1 MKKINLAIV
10 GATGA
15 VGSEVFRV
23 LEEFDLSQYIK
34 NIYPFSSERS
44 AGKTILFNTKSLTS
58 IELKED
64 SFKEY
69 KIDVAIFS
77 AGGSISSKF
86 VPFATKYGTVVIDN
100 TNYFRMDENIPLIV
114 PEVNPEKI
122 LDYKKTNI
130 IANPNCSTIQMVQ
143 VLKPLDDL
151 LKIERVDVSTYQSVS
166 GAGNKA
172 TEELFSQMQDVFSLK
187 GNDDF
192 KQSVFPHKIA
202 LNCFPQID
210 DFLDNAYTKEE
221 MKMVQETSKI
231 LGREIPL
238 NATCVRVPVVS
249 CHSEALSIKFE
260 NKFNINDIYRVLDKA
275 ENVEVFDDINHL
287 EYPMPL
293 ICAGKNETFVGR
305 IRQDLFDKSILHL
318 WVVAD
323 NLRVGAATNAIR
335 ILKKLIGQL

>member
-1 MKKINLAIV
+1 MKEINLAIV

-15 VGSEVFRV
+15 VGSEIFRV
-23 LEEFDLSQYIK
+23 LEELDLSKYIK
-34 NIYPFSSERS
+34 NIYPFSSKRS
-44 AGKTILFNTKSLTS
+44 AGKEILFNTSSLTS
-58 IELKED
+58 IELEEN
-64 SFKEY
+64 SFEKY

-77 AGGSISSKF
+77 AGGSISAKF
-86 VPFATKYGTVVIDN
+86 VPFATEYGTIVIDN
-100 TNYFRMDENIPLIV
+100 TSHFRMDENVPLVV

-122 LDYKKTNI
+122 SEYKKKNI

-151 LKIERVDVSTYQSVS
+151 LNIQRVDVSTYQSVS

-172 TEELFSQMQDVFSLK
+172 IEELFSQMQDVFALK

-192 KQSVFPHKIA
+192 KQTIFPHKIA
-202 LNCFPQID
+202 LNCLPQID
-210 DFLDNAYTKEE
+210 DFMDNAYTKEE
-221 MKMVQETSKI
+221 IKMVNETSKI

-238 NATCVRVPVVS
+238 SATCVRVPVAS
-249 CHSEALSIKFE
+249 CHSEALTIKFQE
-260 NKFNINDIYRVLDKA
+260 TFNINDIYRVLEKA
-275 ENVEVFDDINHL
+275 ENVDVFDDIQHL
-287 EYPMPL
+287 EYPMPI

-323 NLRVGAATNAIR
+323 NLRVGAATNTIR
-335 ILKKLIGQL
+335 ILQKLIEEL

>member
-23 LEEFDLSQYIK
+23 LEEFNLDEHIE
-34 NIYPFSSERS
+34 NIYPFSSKRS
-44 AGKTILFNTKSLTS
+44 AGKQVLFNTKVLKS
-58 IELKED
+58 IELEED
-64 SFKEY
+64 SFEKY
-69 KIDVAIFS
+69 KIDIAIFS

-86 VPFATKYGTVVIDN
+86 VPYATKNGTIVIDN
-100 TNYFRMDENIPLIV
+100 TSHFRMNEDVPLVV

-122 LDYKKTNI
+122 EDYKTTNI

-143 VLKPLDDL
+143 VLKPLDEL
-151 LKIERVDVSTYQSVS
+151 LKIQRVDVSTYQSVS
-166 GAGNKA
+166 GAGNQA
-172 TEELFSQMQDVFSLK
+172 TEELFLQMQDIFSLK

-192 KQSVFPHKIA
+192 KQRVLPHKIA
-202 LNCFPQID
+202 LNCIPQID
-210 DFLDNAYTKEE
+210 NFLDNAYTKEE
-221 MKMVQETSKI
+221 VKMMEETSKI

-238 NATCVRVPVVS
+238 SATCVRVPVVS
-249 CHSEALSIKFE
+249 CHSEALSIRFDNE
-260 NKFNINDIYRVLDKA
+260 FNINDIYRVLEKA

-287 EYPMPL
+287 EYPMPI

-323 NLRVGAATNAIR
+323 NLRVGAATNAVR
-335 ILKKLIGQL
+335 ILEKLIGQL